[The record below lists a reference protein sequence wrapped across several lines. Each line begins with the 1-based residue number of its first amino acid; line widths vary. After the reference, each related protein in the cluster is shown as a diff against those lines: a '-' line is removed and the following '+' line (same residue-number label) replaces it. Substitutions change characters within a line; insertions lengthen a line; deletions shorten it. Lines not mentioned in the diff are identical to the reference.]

1 MAEYGAVW
9 DFFLCAREMA
19 RLHEL
24 VRELRM
30 PLLSRDDVI
39 QISFSQFF
47 ITVLGVVAGDDVSQF
62 WSFSFFKFLFNS

>member
-1 MAEYGAVW
+1 M
-9 DFFLCAREMA
+9 CAREMA

-47 ITVLGVVAGDDVSQF
+47 ITVLEVVAGDDVSLF
-62 WSFSFFKFLFNS
+62 DLSVFSSFSSIVDIS